1 MAPVV
6 PSSSASSTTAPA
18 PMSPTTTCSGAQS
31 SCGDT
36 PRAKVQAGKPWSA
49 GAAHAKAE
57 TDWKRAMAD
66 ITSVSQAASA
76 HIHEALGSW
85 SLIAQ
90 DMKANCQG
98 YKNLADKA
106 ESVMALL
113 LGGKVDGK
121 SWKETLAD
129 NGANKFDF
137 IPEAQLILTMPE
149 LTLMLAEIASTRT
162 RDELIKKVADMATA
176 RKTFSKA
183 LAAITKAAKDLSK
196 AIADEKKLQAKRSTL
211 AAKAEA
217 KRKKHAAFEALA
229 TATEPTASAASAG
242 AIFGFQWPP
251 AQQAPSITAAG
262 LAPECTAALAA
273 AGINPMTPYVVRAAD
288 LIGEAM
294 EQAEVK
300 KEPADR
306 QSRLDA

>member
-1 MAPVV
+1 VKP
-6 PSSSASSTTAPA
+6 
-18 PMSPTTTCSGAQS
+18 
-31 SCGDT
+31 
-36 PRAKVQAGKPWSA
+36 GKPWSA

-90 DMKANCQG
+90 DMQANCQG

-106 ESVMALL
+106 ESAMALL

-121 SWKETLAD
+121 SWKDTLAD

-149 LTLMLAEIASTRT
+149 LTLMLAEIASART

-273 AGINPMTPYVVRAAD
+273 AGINPMKPYVVRAAD